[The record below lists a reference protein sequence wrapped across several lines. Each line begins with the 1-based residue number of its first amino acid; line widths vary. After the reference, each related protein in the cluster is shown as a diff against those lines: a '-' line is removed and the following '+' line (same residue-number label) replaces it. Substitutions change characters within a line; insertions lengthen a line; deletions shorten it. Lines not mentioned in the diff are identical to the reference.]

1 MKLLIKKTVY
11 NNVHALAIE
20 LYKIANDMSLKIMS
34 KVFKLTITPWDSLSY
49 TLQFSTDPIRS
60 DKQAWKVSKY
70 GVISGMI
77 FLYSDGIPYLSVF
90 SPNTGKYGPEITPYL
105 DSFNAENSIES
116 ELNQHLIWDQ
126 IFGSKHL
133 QKLKIRNLL
142 MGLKEKSKNGN
153 PLNVHV

>member
-1 MKLLIKKTVY
+1 MKLLIKNTVY

-105 DSFNAENSIES
+105 DTFHAVWVEI
-116 ELNQHLIWDQ
+116 D
-126 IFGSKHL
+126 
-133 QKLKIRNLL
+133 
-142 MGLKEKSKNGN
+142 
-153 PLNVHV
+153 